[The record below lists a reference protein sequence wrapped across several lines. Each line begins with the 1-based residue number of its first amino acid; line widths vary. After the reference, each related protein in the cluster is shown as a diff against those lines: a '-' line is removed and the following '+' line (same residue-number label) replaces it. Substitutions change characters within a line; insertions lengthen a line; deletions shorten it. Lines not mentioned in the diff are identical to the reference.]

1 MCRQIRHALLVLI
14 LGLSVVTLDAVKPKD
29 VMGSVRA
36 LTWTNYDIDQE
47 DGIPTRRIHCTAFAV
62 GPHQWVTAGHCIRG
76 MQDYELG
83 EDASGGW
90 RVTVKFL
97 DISRD
102 LAGMVDHR
110 DKPLKEWFV
119 LGGEPKVGDALA
131 TSGYPYGIVK
141 VYLHGWVAIPRGVI
155 EGVDER
161 RPYMFF
167 TGFAA
172 CTGQS
177 GSPVVNKHGELV
189 SVVQFGLGYPC
200 SSLPGG
206 APYTALEDF
215 LVAFRA
221 LDPPTRPGQ

>member
-1 MCRQIRHALLVLI
+1 MCRHIRHALLVLI

-29 VMGSVRA
+29 VMGPVRA
-36 LTWTNYDIDQE
+36 FTWTNYDMDQE
-47 DGIPTRRIHCTAFAV
+47 DGTPKRDIHCTAFAV
-62 GPHQWVTAGHCIRG
+62 GPHQWVTAGHCIHG

-83 EDASGGW
+83 EDANGGW
-90 RVTVKFL
+90 PVTVKLL

-102 LAGMVDHR
+102 LAGMVDYR

-119 LGGEPKVGDALA
+119 LGGEPKVDDQLA
-131 TSGYPYGIVK
+131 TSGYPYGLVK
-141 VYLHGWVAIPRGVI
+141 VYLHGWVAMPSGMI
-155 EGVDER
+155 EGFDHEMHR
-161 RPYMFF
+161 YMFF

-172 CTGQS
+172 CPGQS
-177 GSPVVNKHGELV
+177 GSPVVDKHSELV

-215 LVAFRA
+215 LAAFRA
-221 LDPPTRPGQ
+221 LPTVSIP